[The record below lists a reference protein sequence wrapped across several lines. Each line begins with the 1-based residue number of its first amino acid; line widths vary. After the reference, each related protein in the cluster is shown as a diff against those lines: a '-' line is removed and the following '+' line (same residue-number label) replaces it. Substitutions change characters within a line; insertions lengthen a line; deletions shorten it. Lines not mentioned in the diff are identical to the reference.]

1 VEGALP
7 KRQWIGYVGCALSI
21 GVFYAFNNFTLTLW
35 LSGLTTSLLLL
46 SLLGNSKSV
55 EGAVIAP
62 IVGSWSDRTWAG
74 PLGRRRIFILGGG
87 VTSGLLMAATPA
99 LTRTLEP
106 LAAGRVPA
114 DLVKVAPAVL
124 VIFLFTL
131 TANVMN
137 DIHQALLPDIAR
149 DDQTNWLS
157 SVSIVVQM
165 VGQVGILVVGGLLW
179 QDSIPDS
186 AFALTGLL
194 IAGGAMWTVLFV
206 KEPSPEA
213 WSGGA
218 HVAKER
224 HGLGFLREY
233 SGAAVFIAAIFCF
246 WSGVNAV
253 LPLVAVFV
261 RDILNATVGEAQI
274 LPGLLLLSTTIA
286 AMPVGWLGNRY
297 GKRRIISAGY
307 AVMGLAGLAGMVIST
322 KEQGAILFLLA
333 GIGNA
338 AAVVLT
344 VPLMADLVPRRHMGA
359 ATGAIAAAGSFAAP
373 IASFVGGALSD
384 TFGPRA
390 IFSVMFVMTLAALAL
405 MPFVKYPDPATI
417 QAPAEPASPLT
428 SSPSISSPAA
438 AGEG

>member
-1 VEGALP
+1 MP

-35 LSGLTTSLLLL
+35 LSGLTASLLLL

-55 EGAVIAP
+55 EGAIIAP

-74 PLGRRRIFILGGG
+74 PLGRRRVFILVGG
-87 VTSGLLMAATPA
+87 VTSGILMALTPA

-106 LAAGRVPA
+106 LAAGRVP
-114 DLVKVAPAVL
+114 VEFVRVAPAIL

-131 TANVMN
+131 TANVMS
-137 DIHQALLPDIAR
+137 DIHQALLPDIAN

-157 SVSIVVQM
+157 SIATVVQM
-165 VGQVGILVVGGLLW
+165 VGQVGILVAGGLLW
-179 QDSIPDS
+179 RDSIPDW

-194 IAGGAMWTVLFV
+194 IATGALFTVLLV
-206 KEPSPEA
+206 REPPA
-213 WSGGA
+213 DTWSGGG
-218 HVAKER
+218 HGAKESD
-224 HGLGFLREY
+224 GLGFLREY

-253 LPLVAVFV
+253 LPLVSVFV
-261 RDILNATVGEAQI
+261 RDILHASVGESQI

-286 AMPVGWLGNRY
+286 AVPVGWFGNRY
-297 GKRRIISAGY
+297 GKRRVISAGY

-322 KEQGAILFLLA
+322 KEQGALLFLLA

-359 ATGAIAAAGSFAAP
+359 ATGAIAAAGSVAAP

-384 TFGPRA
+384 SFGPRA

-405 MPFVKYPDPATI
+405 MPLVKYPDPASMPAPI
-417 QAPAEPASPLT
+417 EPAETPVPL
-428 SSPSISSPAA
+428 PAA